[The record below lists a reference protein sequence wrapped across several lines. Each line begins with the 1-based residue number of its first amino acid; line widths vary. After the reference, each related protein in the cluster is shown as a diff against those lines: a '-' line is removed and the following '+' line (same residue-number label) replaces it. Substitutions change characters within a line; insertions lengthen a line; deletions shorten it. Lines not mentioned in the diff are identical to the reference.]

1 MTLATLQIERSPMS
15 VPPPN
20 LSARHRRAL
29 VKLGQNIH
37 RLREQQGM
45 SLDKLAEATG
55 IERQKLSG
63 LEVGALEPDYEMLIA
78 LANGL
83 GVPSSVVVADL

>member
-1 MTLATLQIERSPMS
+1 MS
-15 VPPPN
+15 VPPSN
-20 LSARHRRAL
+20 LSVSDRRAL

-45 SLDKLAEATG
+45 SLDKLAEAIG
-55 IERQKLSG
+55 IEPQKLSG

-78 LANGL
+78 LARGL